1 MYSILF
7 VDDEPA
13 ITQALKR
20 MLHSMRREWDMHFVL
35 SGKDALCY
43 MEDNPVDVI
52 ISDMRMPEMNG
63 AELLDEV
70 IKRYPNVIRI
80 ILSGQADQ
88 EAILKTIKPAHQFL
102 TKPCDAETLRQTIK
116 HTLALR
122 SNLGNPALQD
132 LVSKIESL
140 PSLPSCYH
148 EIMQI
153 LQKEE
158 GSLKEVAEIIQND
171 VSMSMEILKYVNS
184 SFFGL
189 YKEVTSIRQAVSLLG
204 INTIQTLVLSINVFS
219 QFDKSKHYA
228 IDIPELWEHSLL
240 TGLLSKA
247 IIADLGMD
255 RNLQEDAFTLG
266 LLHDIGILILATQI
280 PEKYNEVY
288 EEAKRS
294 NLVLSEAEYQIFD
307 TSHAEVAAYLIGLW
321 GLSSN
326 LITAIS
332 THHFTKLIPNELTVL
347 SIVMRSA
354 DVFSQELMQKNQGL
368 RLEEFQ
374 PPLINNKTFSSN
386 RERWEKLCTEIYRRD
401 KNE

>member
-20 MLHSMRREWDMHFVL
+20 MLRPMRREWDMHFVQ
-35 SGKDALCY
+35 SGKDALGY
-43 MEDNPVDVI
+43 MEDNPVDLI

-63 AELLDEV
+63 AELLGEV
-70 IKRYPNVIRI
+70 IKRYPSVIRI
-80 ILSGQADQ
+80 ILSGQSDQ
-88 EAILKTIKPAHQFL
+88 EIILKTIKPAHQFL
-102 TKPCDAETLRQTIK
+102 TKPCDAVTLRQAIK
-116 HTLALR
+116 QTLALK
-122 SNLGNPALQD
+122 SNLENPALQN

-140 PSLPSCYH
+140 PSLPRSYH

-153 LQKEE
+153 VQKEE

-228 IDIPELWEHSLL
+228 INIHELWEHSFF
-240 TGLLSKA
+240 TGLFSKA

-280 PEKYNEVY
+280 PEKYKEVY

-294 NLVLSEAEYQIFD
+294 NLVLSEVEYQIFD

-321 GLSSN
+321 GISSN
-326 LITAIS
+326 LITVIS
-332 THHFTKLIPNELTVL
+332 THHLTRPMPDESNVF
-347 SIVMRSA
+347 SIAMQSA
-354 DVFSQELMQKNQGL
+354 DIFSQNLMQKNQGL
-368 RLEEFQ
+368 RPEEF
-374 PPLINNKTFSSN
+374 PTALLNNKTFISH
-386 RERWEKLCTEIYRRD
+386 RERWEQICMEIYGRKSD
-401 KNE
+401 E